1 MPQYISM
8 AVREDLVDEVT
19 KFMAERLIAR
29 DETFSTSASGVLGEG
44 LSTAES
50 REWAVEEFQILKS
63 NETGAK
69 SITLFAQVLDI
80 LADAAP
86 NPVPNQDVEKV
97 TGVPF
102 LTMQQSFGRAT
113 TWMKNHVDSDARWP
127 IFWPG
132 GGWAMTESNAARWKS
147 IG

>member
-1 MPQYISM
+1 MPPYVSIP
-8 AVREDLVDEVT
+8 VREDLVDEVT
-19 KFMAERLIAR
+19 KYIAELLLIHGKSSAR
-29 DETFSTSASGVLGEG
+29 VVTEVLQEGPST
-44 LSTAES
+44 TES
-50 REWAVEEFQILKS
+50 REWGVEEFQTLKA

-86 NPVPNQDVEKV
+86 NPVANEDVERA

-102 LTMQQSFGRAT
+102 LTMQRSFGRAT
-113 TWMKNHVDSDARWP
+113 TWIQNHVDVDARWP

-132 GGWAMTESNAARWKS
+132 GGWAMSESNAARWKS
-147 IG
+147 VA